1 VRENIEPH
9 NSVKRRVSVILKTT
23 VFQIDNQV
31 VVDVGVAVGVEKS
44 ELVAM
49 FILNNML
56 KESLCEQFLPERDHH
71 QAPIE
76 SQLAS
81 CPQEDGQN
89 SLR

>member
-1 VRENIEPH
+1 VRENIETH

-23 VFQIDNQV
+23 VFKIDNQV